1 MATARFITVGEISR
15 RLDVPVHRIS
25 YVLRTRRIKPEGWAG
40 RAKVYSVDAMKAVD
54 MALNSISHDRG
65 GDI

>member
-40 RAKVYSVDAMKAVD
+40 RAKVYSVDAMKAVNT
-54 MALNSISHDRG
+54 ALNSISHDRG
-65 GDI
+65 GDT